1 MGLGEERGT
10 YNPQS
15 CTPQEGLFP
24 IILGEG
30 RSCLLG
36 CKKQGFQH
44 LPAGAA
50 FLSFLPNPPQAAPF
64 PLTEVP
70 STAPVDSISSKIP
83 ILGV

>member
-70 STAPVDSISSKIP
+70 TTAGPR
-83 ILGV
+83 